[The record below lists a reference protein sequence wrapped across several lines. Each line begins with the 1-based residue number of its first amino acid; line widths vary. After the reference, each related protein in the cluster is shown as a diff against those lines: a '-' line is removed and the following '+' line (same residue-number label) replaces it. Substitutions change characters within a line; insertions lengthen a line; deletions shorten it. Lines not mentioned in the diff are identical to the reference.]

1 APAPAATPTPTP
13 TPPPAAAPGA
23 AQPAPAGAVPAG
35 YHLYKD
41 PTGFSV
47 VLPDWLQQ
55 SGSEAT
61 RRTFQGNGS
70 TLRIEWTTSPD
81 PSALADWQEAEP
93 GLRAQVTNYQRVNLA
108 AVGYRQWSNAA
119 DWEWT
124 NGTPRMHS
132 LNRGFVTGSPAKYGY
147 AIYWTT
153 PDADWAAPAN
163 SQARDEAFASFQPAP

>member
-1 APAPAATPTPTP
+1 RPRATAPRPPRGAVGPAAP
-13 TPPPAAAPGA
+13 PGA
-23 AQPAPAGAVPAG
+23 RAAPAGAVPAG